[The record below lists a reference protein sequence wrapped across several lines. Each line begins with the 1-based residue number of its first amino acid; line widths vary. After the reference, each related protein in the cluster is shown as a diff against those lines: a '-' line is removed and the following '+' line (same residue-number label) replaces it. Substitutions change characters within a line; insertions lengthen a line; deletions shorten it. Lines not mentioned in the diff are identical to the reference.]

1 MKEELCQAFCNS
13 ISVRSV
19 PTGLA
24 ISTTVA
30 SIDGD
35 PIGFYI
41 VGPMEDGRYKIE
53 DSGLVVPALYA
64 AGADLENETRK
75 QAFDV
80 LLSENS
86 ASYDHE
92 SMEIVSEPMVKA
104 DVPGAALRFVSLLL
118 HVSDLSLMAHD
129 KAASTF
135 KNDATV
141 RLRERLPE
149 NAIIQ
154 EGGSLSDESPDWE
167 PDLVIRAD
175 SREPV
180 ALFLVQTDHRAL
192 EAMLL
197 KADIDKAN
205 ARGRVVALLENV
217 GSITKKIRVHAANR
231 LDVVPI
237 FSGDEATAINRIAT
251 EALGRRRGVLH

>member
-86 ASYDHE
+86 A
-92 SMEIVSEPMVKA
+92 
-104 DVPGAALRFVSLLL
+104 FV
-118 HVSDLSLMAHD
+118 
-129 KAASTF
+129 
-135 KNDATV
+135 
-141 RLRERLPE
+141 
-149 NAIIQ
+149 
-154 EGGSLSDESPDWE
+154 
-167 PDLVIRAD
+167 
-175 SREPV
+175 
-180 ALFLVQTDHRAL
+180 
-192 EAMLL
+192 
-197 KADIDKAN
+197 
-205 ARGRVVALLENV
+205 
-217 GSITKKIRVHAANR
+217 
-231 LDVVPI
+231 
-237 FSGDEATAINRIAT
+237 
-251 EALGRRRGVLH
+251 